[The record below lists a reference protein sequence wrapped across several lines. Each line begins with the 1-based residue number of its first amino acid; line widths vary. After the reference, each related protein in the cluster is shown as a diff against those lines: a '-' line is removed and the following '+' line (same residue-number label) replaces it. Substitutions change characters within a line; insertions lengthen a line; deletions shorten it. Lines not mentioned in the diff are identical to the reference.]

1 MSLDQSA
8 GGAEFVRLARL
19 VGRARGSLAH
29 ARHMAEASPG
39 DERAAR
45 ILRSAVAAGTM
56 ADAAWAGDLAGY
68 GVIASGFLESLR
80 SLSVFDRMFS
90 DGAIRRIPLRTR
102 LAVSTIAGIGAEVGE
117 GMNIPVSSMAFAAWG
132 LDARKVQ
139 ALIAVTNEVL
149 DGTTNAGAALLAN
162 ELRGGVASATD
173 AAFLAG
179 LVTSNTTTIA
189 GSASPLTDLGEL
201 LDVVNTKGAGKPYLV
216 VAPRTANRLATK
228 ATTTGEQAFPGVTPQ
243 GGEIAGV
250 PLLVSDQAPAPDS
263 NGHGAI
269 LIDGSAI
276 GGDSDTV
283 AVDASENAALQLA
296 SDPASGA
303 QQLVS
308 MFQTNSTAL
317 LATRW
322 FGFELIRDSG
332 VAVLSGA
339 QW

>member
-19 VGRARGSLAH
+19 IGRARGSLAY

-39 DERAAR
+39 DERVAR
-45 ILRSAVAAGTM
+45 VLRSAVTAGTM

-68 GVIASGFLESLR
+68 SPIADGFLQSLR

-102 LAVSTIAGIGAEVGE
+102 LAVATSAIVGSEVSDGA
-117 GMNIPVSSMAFAAWG
+117 NIPVNSMAFAAWG
-132 LDARKVQ
+132 LDARNVQ
-139 ALIAVTNEVL
+139 ALVAVTNEVL
-149 DGTTNAGAALLAN
+149 DGTTSAGAALLAT
-162 ELRGGVASATD
+162 ELRGGVAAATD

-179 LVTSNTTTIA
+179 LVTSNTTTIP
-189 GSASPLTDLGEL
+189 GSASPLDDLGEL

-216 VAPRTANRLATK
+216 VSPRTANRLATK
-228 ATTTGEQAFPGVTPQ
+228 STTTGEQAFPGMTPS
-243 GGEIAGV
+243 GGEVCGV
-250 PLLVSDQAPAPDS
+250 PVLVSDQAPAPTS
-263 NGHGAI
+263 SGHGAI

-276 GGDSDTV
+276 VGDSDTV

-296 SDPASGA
+296 SDPANGA

-308 MFQTNSTAL
+308 MFATNSTAL
-317 LATRW
+317 LATRR

-339 QW
+339 AW

>member
-1 MSLDQSA
+1 MSPDQSA
-8 GGAEFVRLARL
+8 GGAEFVRIARL
-19 VGRARGSLAH
+19 VGRARGRLAYAAH
-29 ARHMAEASPG
+29 FAEAIPG
-39 DERAAR
+39 GERAAQV
-45 ILRSAVAAGTM
+45 LRSAVSAGTM
-56 ADAAWAGDLAGY
+56 ADAAWAGNLAGY
-68 GVIASGFLESLR
+68 QSIAAGFIESLR
-80 SLSVFDRMFS
+80 SLSVFDRLLA

-102 LAVSTIAGIGAEVGE
+102 LALSTVAAVGAEVGE
-117 GMNIPVSSMAFAAWG
+117 GANILVNSLAFAASG
-132 LDARKVQ
+132 LDSRKVQ

-149 DGTTNAGAALLAN
+149 DGITSAGSALLAA

-189 GSASPLTDLGEL
+189 GSASPLADLGNL

-216 VAPRTANRLATK
+216 VAPRTANRLTTK
-228 ATTTGEQAFPGVTPQ
+228 PTTNGEQAFPGMTPN

-250 PLLVSDQAPAPDS
+250 PVLVSDQAPAPDS
-263 NGHGAI
+263 SGHGAI

-276 GGDSDTV
+276 VGDSDTV

-296 SDPASGA
+296 SGPASGA

>member
-1 MSLDQSA
+1 MPLDQSA

-19 VGRARGSLAH
+19 VGRARGKLAYAAH
-29 ARHMAEASPG
+29 FAEASPG
-39 DERAAR
+39 DERVAR

-68 GVIASGFLESLR
+68 GIIAAGFIESLR

-102 LAVSTIAGIGAEVGE
+102 LAVATSAIVGSEVGE
-117 GMNIPVSSMAFAAWG
+117 GANIPVNSMAFAASG

-149 DGTTNAGAALLAN
+149 DGTTSAGAALLAN

-179 LVTSNTTTIA
+179 LVTSNTITIA
-189 GSASPLTDLGEL
+189 GSASPLADLGNL
-201 LDVVNTKGAGKPYLV
+201 LDVVNTKGAGKPYLM

-228 ATTTGEQAFPGVTPQ
+228 ATTGGEQAFPGMTPN

-250 PLLVSDQAPAPDS
+250 PVLVSDQAPAPDS
-263 NGHGAI
+263 SGHGAI

-276 GGDSDTV
+276 VGDSDTV

-296 SDPASGA
+296 SNPASGA

-339 QW
+339 AW